1 MQKQILHILRVFIRA
16 CYLFS
21 YYQLRIIINII
32 ILSIKD

>member
-21 YYQLRIIINII
+21 YYQFKDYYHYYHIIN
-32 ILSIKD
+32 